1 MFFLQ
6 FLYLGL
12 SCVDDRKVSK
22 LTQIDLNLFF
32 LFFFKEI
39 LFCFLALSFFIIK
52 FYSFTQYTF
61 DGIPDI
67 MIKSQILHVNLD
79 GLESGIFGLF
89 NFLSIYLS
97 SLYFL
102 FVLFKLTKIIIIFF

>member
-1 MFFLQ
+1 MFFFQ
-6 FLYLGL
+6 FFYLGL
-12 SCVDDRKVSK
+12 SCVNGRKVSK
-22 LTQIDLNLFF
+22 LTQIDLNLF

-79 GLESGIFGLF
+79 GLESGFFGLF
-89 NFLSIYLS
+89 NFLSIYLYHYIFY
-97 SLYFL
+97 LYYL
-102 FVLFKLTKIIIIFF
+102 N